1 MTHTQEL
8 IKKLKETQ
16 RDLQWQYDMELHRL
30 ESELKKKDKAIDD
43 LNASLFKMSQ
53 ENMGKD
59 KQIKALEE
67 QVKQMN
73 TKTDLEKRVSDLEE
87 QLAKKVFLLDDE
99 GTPIKSFTLTG
110 KLTVM
115 DETKTTEEKLEVGKW
130 YHTDDFTLEKLKEL
144 LPIGTTVMVEQDVAY
159 DNIETEPP
167 SKVEICTVKKITT
180 RNWLDKPLIDIG
192 KVVNRE
198 WFKIIKE

>member
-1 MTHTQEL
+1 MFNTSSYNKDFRKWSESIMTHTQEL

-167 SKVEICTVKKITT
+167 SKVEICTVKKK
-180 RNWLDKPLIDIG
+180 LQQEIG
-192 KVVNRE
+192 
-198 WFKIIKE
+198 